1 MELTEPDIAVFV
13 NGDVWMERLRDRL
26 SAKEETE
33 RKREAESDRERE
45 GGGGRFSNH
54 ACTGVFDVIQEVS
67 SVTPSLRPSVLVK
80 DRRRR
85 DEGGPCLESQGF
97 STSVLRIVAS
107 LSKQPGSLLWLGEA
121 HTTHTHIITHTAA
134 MSE

>member
-1 MELTEPDIAVFV
+1 MFAHASGWQDGEIGGREK
-13 NGDVWMERLRDRL
+13 LRVI
-26 SAKEETE
+26 
-33 RKREAESDRERE
+33 ERE
-45 GGGGRFSNH
+45 GGGGRLGSP
-54 ACTGVFDVIQEVS
+54 ACKRVFDVIQEVS
-67 SVTPSLRPSVLVK
+67 SVTPSLHPSILVK

-107 LSKQPGSLLWLGEA
+107 LSKQPRSLLWLGEA
-121 HTTHTHIITHTAA
+121 HTHTHTAA

>member
-1 MELTEPDIAVFV
+1 M
-13 NGDVWMERLRDRL
+13 GG
-26 SAKEETE
+26 SAALH
-33 RKREAESDRERE
+33 AE
-45 GGGGRFSNH
+45 
-54 ACTGVFDVIQEVS
+54 GVFDVIQEVS

-107 LSKQPGSLLWLGEA
+107 LSKQPRSLLWLGEA
-121 HTTHTHIITHTAA
+121 RAHTHTHTHTQQLCL
-134 MSE
+134 SEPCGTL